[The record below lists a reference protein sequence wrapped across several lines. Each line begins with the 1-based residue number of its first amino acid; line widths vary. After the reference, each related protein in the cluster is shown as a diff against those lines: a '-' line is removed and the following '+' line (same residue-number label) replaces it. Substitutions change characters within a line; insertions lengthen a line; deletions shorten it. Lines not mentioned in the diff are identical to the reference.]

1 MSGGAVVLGL
11 FGAAGVG
18 TAIILAGSMYTIDE
32 GHVGVITDMGK
43 AIRQEGPNG
52 LQFKTPILEGVREF
66 DVRERTITSTTNGTT
81 NNQLSTNLAYSVNW
95 RPVADR
101 VMEIYV
107 NYGSPEEFATN
118 VITPRINQAVKAAI
132 GSFSGTELAKERQK
146 IADAMLEGIRVALEG
161 YPATFESAQLDDY
174 TLPDWYWT
182 AIRSKEEQ
190 REATQKSLL
199 ALEQQNNE
207 AQREVQS
214 AQAAADARKAAADAQ
229 AYETKA
235 LAEADAFKTREQ
247 AAAYAEA
254 TKVQAEADAEKERVV
269 GEAKA
274 MALEAQ
280 GRAISSN
287 PGLVEWRFAESWTGG
302 VPSMIMGGDATAA
315 PILPI
320 DLSGRV
326 K

>member
-1 MSGGAVVLGL
+1 MSNGGIILGGFAL
-11 FGAAGVG
+11 AGVG
-18 TAIILAGSMYTIDE
+18 TAVLLMSAMYTVDE

-52 LQFKTPILEGVREF
+52 LQFKTPFIEGVREF

-81 NNQLSTNLAYSVNW
+81 SNQLSTNLAYSVNW
-95 RPVADR
+95 RPVSDR

-132 GSFSGTELAKERQK
+132 GGFSGTELAKDRQK

-174 TLPDWYWT
+174 TLPDWYWV

-199 ALEQQNNE
+199 ALEQQKNE

-214 AQAAADARKAAADAQ
+214 AQAAADAREAAADAA

-274 MALEAQ
+274 AALAAQ

-287 PGLVEWRFAESWTGG
+287 PGLVEWRFAESWTGE
-302 VPSMIMGGDATAA
+302 VPSMIMGGSATAA

-320 DLSGRV
+320 DLSAKR
-326 K
+326 